1 MRLGFYLLLF
11 SPVHSYGNSL
21 LLRDAVDLVGGGQ
34 VADQTLT
41 DIPKVKLFFGE
52 NVSVKILFLTHLH
65 QGIDPTNSII
75 SKVRRKM
82 TMIQKFLLVAVALS
96 STREEP
102 RRKNHLSRT

>member
-41 DIPKVKLFFGE
+41 DIP
-52 NVSVKILFLTHLH
+52 SKIIFW
-65 QGIDPTNSII
+65 G
-75 SKVRRKM
+75 KC
-82 TMIQKFLLVAVALS
+82 
-96 STREEP
+96 
-102 RRKNHLSRT
+102 